1 MVLNLAFWPL
11 KGHQI
16 AQSDQIWSKMLYLGG
31 HHKSNAVRT
40 LYLAFWDF
48 LGFRMGF
55 FAHIIFLWE
64 SLGEPQRVQQWV
76 SDAYPVNMGQLDQ
89 YVVFGTKS
97 GAIQDFRTG
106 KKCPTKVKQT
116 PLHPPKHQQ
125 KNLKPSPNPPQTQS
139 LTLPTISV
147 IPLVIL

>member
-1 MVLNLAFWPL
+1 
-11 KGHQI
+11 
-16 AQSDQIWSKMLYLGG
+16 MLYLGG
-31 HHKSNAVRT
+31 NHKSNAVRT

-64 SLGEPQRVQQWV
+64 SLGEPQRVQKWV

-106 KKCPTKVKQT
+106 KKLSYKG
-116 PLHPPKHQQ
+116 
-125 KNLKPSPNPPQTQS
+125 
-139 LTLPTISV
+139 
-147 IPLVIL
+147 